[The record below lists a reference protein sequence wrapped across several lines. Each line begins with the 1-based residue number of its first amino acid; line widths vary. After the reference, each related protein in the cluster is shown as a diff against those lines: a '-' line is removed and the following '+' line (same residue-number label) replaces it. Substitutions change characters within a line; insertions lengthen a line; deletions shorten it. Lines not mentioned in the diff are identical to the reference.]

1 MKSDRAGRGD
11 MGFAGG
17 GWPDEAESRLKKGR
31 RPGGVYAQLRT
42 APAGAA
48 PGVDRRRELW

>member
-17 GWPDEAESRLKKGR
+17 DWPDEAESRLKKGR
-31 RPGGVYAQLRT
+31 RLGGAYAQLRA
-42 APAGAA
+42 APAGPA

>member
-17 GWPDEAESRLKKGR
+17 DWPDEAESRLKKGR
-31 RPGGVYAQLRT
+31 RLGGVYAQLRT

>member
-17 GWPDEAESRLKKGR
+17 GWPDKAESRLKKGR
-31 RPGGVYAQLRT
+31 RPGGVYAQMRA

-48 PGVDRRRELW
+48 PGVDRRRERW

>member
-1 MKSDRAGRGD
+1 

-17 GWPDEAESRLKKGR
+17 DWPDEAESRLKKGR
-31 RPGGVYAQLRT
+31 RLGGVYAQLRT